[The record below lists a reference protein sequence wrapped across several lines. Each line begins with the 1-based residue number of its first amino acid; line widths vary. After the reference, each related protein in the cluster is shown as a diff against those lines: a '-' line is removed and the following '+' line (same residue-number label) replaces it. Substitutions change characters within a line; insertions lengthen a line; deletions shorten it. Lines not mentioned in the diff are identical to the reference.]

1 MKLFRFRMIAVFA
14 LCAALLG
21 VGCSDDEGVD
31 NREQDYGYVQ
41 FKLYKSASYEAA
53 ETQTV
58 AADVSSRAAGSRL
71 DYLAEAAKVRV
82 TLAYGETTLAQIL
95 TLSAADEASAEFGLR
110 SSKLKL
116 LTGTYRVVT
125 YTLYDALDREIYIG
139 SPTGEASLE
148 VVSGGL
154 TVHDLT
160 VNVEPRGKVRF
171 TLVKDF
177 SDFQD
182 TPVRT
187 RAASGY
193 TFDEIKYI
201 DLTVVQELSGGFLG
215 ARTSFSNLPCT
226 FSIHFDEE
234 NEANGTPGYQTAS
247 SLCDTLLSLPAG
259 NYRVLN
265 YTTKRSTSSMLE
277 VCGTPPSTRFT
288 VADNRTTEAD
298 VKIRLYESDDYI
310 KDYYALYEIWKSLNG
325 EKWHYGGE
333 SFPQGANW
341 DFNRDPDLW
350 GSQPG
355 VALHDN
361 GRVARIDLSDF
372 GFSGV
377 LPDAIGQLTEL
388 TELYL
393 GSHNDVNIGF
403 VDPTADPSIS
413 AVDRLRNRMENHKR
427 YLSLLYPPTQVSAPI
442 AQALRIKGIRIPAA
456 SLYDRF
462 SEEEIIT
469 RANEILDP
477 KTGEQRIRPMDTTH
491 GKICNGLTAISEEIG
506 KLKKLVFFNVAN
518 STIEKLPDA
527 MKELESCTDLEGYN
541 CPKMKNFP
549 MVLAEMPALVSVN
562 ISNNLQWE
570 ADDLYRGIEALSE
583 GPSKEKIQILYCNNN
598 RLETL
603 PPSFRNFTK
612 LGLLDLAYNRIS
624 SLPALG
630 KDVSLVKVMLD
641 HNQLTEIPHD
651 GEGYFCGYNDM
662 ETFSCTYNKLK
673 KVPDIFSAKSLFGM
687 ESVDFSFND
696 IDGFEGEEDGSY
708 HGIYVETFTLAG
720 NPKLTKFPTCLSKSS
735 SPIGY
740 LILRGCGLRE
750 FPKGALDGKYTS
762 SLRSLDLSY
771 NHLTELPDD
780 FNAEALP
787 YLYGV
792 DLSYNAF
799 TSVPFGPLNSAS
811 LTVYAIRGQR
821 DAEGN
826 RCLRTWP
833 SNLYQHT
840 GLRGFYIG
848 SNDLRTVNETISY
861 MIYNLDISD
870 NPNILFDASNVCA
883 WWKAGVYKLFYDK
896 TQNIV
901 NCDEMLE

>member
-1 MKLFRFRMIAVFA
+1 MKLIRFSMTAVFA

-21 VGCSDDEGVD
+21 AGCSDDEGVD
-31 NREQDYGYVQ
+31 NREPDYGYVQ
-41 FKLYKSASYEAA
+41 FKLYKSASYEAPATPA
-53 ETQTV
+53 E
-58 AADVSSRAAGSRL
+58 AADASSRAAGGRL

-82 TLAYGETTLAQIL
+82 TLAYGETTIAQIL

-139 SPTGEASLE
+139 SPAGESSLE

-160 VNVEPRGKVRF
+160 VSVEPRGKVRF

-182 TPVRT
+182 TPRA
-187 RAASGY
+187 RAANGY

-201 DLTVVQELSGGFLG
+201 DLTVVQELSGGLSG

-234 NEANGTPGYQTAS
+234 NEANGTPGYQTAT

-259 NYRVLN
+259 SYRVLN
-265 YTTKRSTSSMLE
+265 YTTKRSTSSTLE
-277 VCGTPPSTRFT
+277 VCGTPPATRFT

-298 VKIRLYESDDYI
+298 VKVRLYESDDYI
-310 KDYYALYEIWKSLNG
+310 KDYYALYEIWKALGG
-325 EKWHYGGE
+325 EKWYYDGE
-333 SFPQGANW
+333 SFPRGANW

-350 GSQPG
+350 GAQPG

-372 GFSGV
+372 GFSGA

-393 GSHNDVNIGF
+393 GSHNDVISGF
-403 VDPTADPSIS
+403 VDPTLDPAASV
-413 AVDRLRNRMENHKR
+413 VDRLRNRMENHKR
-427 YLSLLYPPTQVSAPI
+427 LLTLLYPPTQVSAPI

-462 SEEEIIT
+462 TEEEIIT
-469 RANEILDP
+469 RADEILDP
-477 KTGEQRIRPMDTTH
+477 RTGEQRIRPMDTTH

-518 STIEKLPDA
+518 STIGELPDA
-527 MKELESCTDLEGYN
+527 MRELESCTDLEVYN
-541 CPKMKNFP
+541 CPNMKRFP
-549 MVLAEMPALVSVN
+549 MVLAEMPALISVN

-570 ADDLYRGIEALSE
+570 ADDLYRGIEALAE

-612 LGLLDLAYNRIS
+612 LGLLDLAYNRLS

-630 KDVSLVKVMLD
+630 KGVSLVKVMLD
-641 HNQLTEIPHD
+641 HNLLTEIPHD
-651 GEGYFCGYNDM
+651 EEGYFCGYNDM

-673 KVPDIFSAKSLFGM
+673 KVPDIFSAKSLYGM

-708 HGIYVETFTLAG
+708 RGIYVETFTLAG
-720 NPKLTKFPTCLSKSS
+720 NPKLTKFPACLSESS
-735 SPIGY
+735 SPVGY
-740 LILRGCGLRE
+740 LILRGCGLTE

-762 SLRSLDLSY
+762 SLRSIDLSY
-771 NHLTELPDD
+771 NHLTELPND

-833 SNLYQHT
+833 ANLYQHT

-848 SNDLRTVNETISY
+848 SNDLRTINETISY

-870 NPNILFDASNVCA
+870 NPNIIFDASDICA

-896 TQNIV
+896 TQTIV
-901 NCDEMLE
+901 NCDAMLE